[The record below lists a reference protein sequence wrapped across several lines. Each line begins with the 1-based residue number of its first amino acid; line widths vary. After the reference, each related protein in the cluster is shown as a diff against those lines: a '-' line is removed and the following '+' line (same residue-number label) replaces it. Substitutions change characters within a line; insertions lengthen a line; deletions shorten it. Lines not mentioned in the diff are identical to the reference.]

1 MTTGSGNSA
10 VNGKIR
16 SLTQLIDKM
25 VKDAAIKGFDE
36 RWRKNRLKPQK
47 TGQKTQNIG
56 ENDGMINTNFM
67 GHRQKCIDRYT

>member
-47 TGQKTQNIG
+47 TGQKT
-56 ENDGMINTNFM
+56 
-67 GHRQKCIDRYT
+67 